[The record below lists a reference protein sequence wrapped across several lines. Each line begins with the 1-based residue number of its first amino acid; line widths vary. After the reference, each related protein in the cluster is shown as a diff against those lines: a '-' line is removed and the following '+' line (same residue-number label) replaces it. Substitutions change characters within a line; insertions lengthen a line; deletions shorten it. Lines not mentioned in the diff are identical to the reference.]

1 MRGRK
6 TAEAGKLVKEYVLKH
21 KEEILSGK
29 MSKAG
34 LARIIY
40 AKRPD
45 LFSNLESVRAAVR
58 QYTGANNNKKRA
70 VSLFEFKS
78 TIEHGMKSLIPESRK
93 MGSKIFDIE
102 GVKNL
107 LLVSDIH
114 IPYHDKQ
121 AVEIAFSHGLEY
133 NVDGI
138 LLNGDILDMYQV
150 SRWSKDPN
158 AISIRE
164 EFEMAREFFG
174 MLREVFPK
182 IPIYFKLGNHEDRWD
197 IFLKTKA
204 PEIFGIEEFSLEEV
218 LRLKSFNIQLVG
230 SKQRIRFGKL
240 NIVHGHEFGES
251 IFSPVNPARGLFL
264 RAKCSTIAGHHHQTS
279 EHHENN
285 LNADSMACFTVGC
298 LCDLEPDYRPM
309 AFTKW
314 NHGFARIELL
324 NDEGTFRV
332 NNYRII
338 NGEVI

>member
-1 MRGRK
+1 MNKMPIEGR
-6 TAEAGKLVKEYVLKH
+6 ELIKEYVLKY
-21 KEEILSGK
+21 KEQILDGS
-29 MSKAG
+29 MSKSG

-40 AKRPD
+40 GIRPD
-45 LFSNLESVRAAVR
+45 LFISLEHVKRRVRG
-58 QYTGANNNKKRA
+58 YTGSGGRDETNP
-70 VSLFEFKS
+70 LFEFKS
-78 TIEHGMKSLIPESRK
+78 TIAHGNKSIIPESRK
-93 MGSKIFDIE
+93 LGSKIFDIV

-121 AVEIAFSHGLEY
+121 AVEFAFSHGLEN

-164 EFEMAREFFG
+164 EFEMARDFFRT
-174 MLREVFPK
+174 LREVFPK

-204 PEIFGIEEFSLEEV
+204 PEIFGIEDFSLDEV
-218 LRLKSFNIQLVG
+218 LKLKSFNIQLVG

-324 NDEGTFRV
+324 NAEGTFRV